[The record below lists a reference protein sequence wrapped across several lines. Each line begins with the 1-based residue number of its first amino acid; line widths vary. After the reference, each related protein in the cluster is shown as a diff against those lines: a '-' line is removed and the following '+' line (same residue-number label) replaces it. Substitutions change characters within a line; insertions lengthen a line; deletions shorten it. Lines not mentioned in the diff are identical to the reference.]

1 MSRRGSFTLWWQA
14 HTRFAHDRVSP
25 RARRLIRALWAAS
38 LFVLGGLLLRRLS
51 TFADWRAAWSRS
63 LELGAPLLVLLAMPA
78 VAHFVKMLGWRSLL
92 RPSERP
98 SLAEAYA
105 AFVAAQAV
113 NELGFSVLGE
123 PLKILV
129 LPRSARAA
137 GLKAVVTDNV
147 VALTALLAVIG
158 TLLVGSPIVV
168 ACVLGAVALRLRL
181 RREQEQE
188 RERGWLLAFAAHY
201 AGKLWLVA
209 EIALGLHL
217 LGEASLAAAAP
228 LSLAWLGA
236 AAIGAPVPAQLG
248 VVEAALMH
256 TGTGLGLA
264 APTLLSLALIRRA
277 RGLLWLLLGLVLA
290 ARIVHCQSPKDSN
303 VSTTVA

>member
-1 MSRRGSFTLWWQA
+1 MSRLGSFTLWWQG
-14 HTRFAHDRVSP
+14 HTRFAQDRVSP
-25 RARRLIRALWAAS
+25 RARGLMRALWAAS
-38 LFVLGGLLLRRLS
+38 LFVWGGLLLRRLS

-78 VAHFVKMLGWRSLL
+78 VAHFVKMLGWRGLL
-92 RPSERP
+92 EPSKRPA
-98 SLAEAYA
+98 LAEAYA

-123 PLKILV
+123 PLKIMV

-137 GLKAVVTDNV
+137 GLKAVVTDNL

-158 TLLVGSPIVV
+158 TLLVGRPVVV
-168 ACVLGAVALRLRL
+168 ACVLGAVALLGRL
-181 RREQEQE
+181 RRAQE

-217 LGEASLAAAAP
+217 LGEASLSAAAP

-277 RGLLWLLLGLVLA
+277 RGLLWLLLGLLLA
-290 ARIVHCQSPKDSN
+290 ARIVHCQSRKDSN